1 MRLHLNYKKAFFWLI
16 GIVSVLVLGL
26 IYVRGTASPAIANQ
40 KKIGV
45 TYMTMNND
53 FYKILNAEI
62 KKSVSEH
69 HDILYVR
76 DPELDEK
83 KQSQQ
88 ITYFIEQKVDVIV
101 INPVKSDSNQVI
113 AALKKAQKKGIKI
126 IAVDTQLQ
134 GIKADS
140 TIVSDNYRAGVL
152 NARNMMSV
160 LKEADILLLEHSNTI
175 SATERIKGFLDT
187 IAGQDNYRIVA
198 RKDTLG
204 QTEVG
209 LPEVREVI
217 EQGTAFNVVM
227 ALNDRSALGAL
238 AAIKETKLS
247 GKIYIYGIDGSPDMK
262 NLLAGTEDVQATVA
276 QSPIAMGEKTAEVIY
291 LLTAGKK
298 VKQEYVIPVELISKE
313 TIDEHDITGWQ

>member
-1 MRLHLNYKKAFFWLI
+1 MRLHLDYKKAFFLLV
-16 GIVSVLVLGL
+16 GIMSVLMIGL
-26 IYVRGTASPAIANQ
+26 IYIRGTASPAVAGQ

-69 HDILYVR
+69 QDILYVR
-76 DPELDEK
+76 DPELDEI
-83 KQSQQ
+83 KQSEH
-88 ITYFIEQKVDVIV
+88 IAYFIEQKVDVIV
-101 INPVKSDSNQVI
+101 INPVKSDSRPVI
-113 AALKKAQKKGIKI
+113 GALKKAQKKGIKI
-126 IAVDTQLQ
+126 VAVDTQLQ

-140 TIVSDNYRAGVL
+140 TIVSDNYQAGVL
-152 NARNMMSV
+152 NAQNMMAV
-160 LKEADILLLEHSNTI
+160 LKQADILLLEHSNTV

-187 IAGQDNYRIVA
+187 IAGRDSYRVVA

-217 EQGTAFNVVM
+217 EQGTSFNVVM

-238 AAIKETKLS
+238 AAVKETKLS
-247 GKIYIYGIDGSPDMK
+247 EKVYIYGIDGSPDMK
-262 NLLAGTEDVQATVA
+262 NLLAGTNDVQATVA
-276 QSPIAMGEKTAEVIY
+276 QSPIEMGEKTAEVIY
-291 LLTAGKK
+291 LLAANKA
-298 VKQEYVIPVELISKE
+298 VKQKYTIPVELISKE
-313 TIDEHDITGWQ
+313 TIGQFDITGWQ